1 MKKVII
7 VALALFLAIPAIS
20 YAGSVTSRWDVV
32 IGGYVKFDM
41 GYNDKGVAADF
52 MLAPRK
58 SAGGNENILN
68 EYGNF
73 FTAAGET
80 TLNFLIKGPDGWGAK
95 TTAFIEGDFEA
106 KWANGANDPADKDY
120 GLFTLRHAWMKFDW
134 AKSSLLI
141 GQAWQVW
148 GLLPTYGGRLLG
160 NDFLAPFMKGA
171 RQPQIAGSY
180 RFDKNWA
187 GVVAIAANT
196 SNLGT
201 AGGNSQVNSFS
212 RSALPFVEGE
222 LTWTSDACG
231 KIGPWQMLF
240 GLGGFYGSEKQTYDV
255 DPTANQSWRDKNVH
269 AWSVL
274 FKGFVPIIPEKK
286 GNKTG
291 ALSISGAIFTGQNM
305 SWFGAGP
312 SSPAWGSYA
321 RADMDYVAPTG
332 SGGWG
337 HIAYFFTDNV
347 HINGY
352 YGYARMNYSEAFRT
366 VGIPGALA
374 NMRWNNLQHMIVNL
388 MYDVNPAMRL
398 GLEWANISTTY
409 GRWADPA
416 GQVYE
421 RNGNV
426 NSFRIGAFYFF

>member
-41 GYNDKGVAADF
+41 GWNDKGVGADF

-106 KWANGANDPADKDY
+106 KWVNGGNANDQDY
-120 GLFTLRHAWMKFDW
+120 GLFSLRHAWMKFSW
-134 AKSSLLI
+134 ANTSLLI

-148 GLLPTYGGRLLG
+148 GLVPTYGGRLLG

-171 RQPQIAGSY
+171 RQPQIALSH

-187 GVVAIAANT
+187 GVIAIAADT
-196 SNLGT
+196 SNLGS
-201 AGGNSQVNSFS
+201 GGGASKVNSFT
-212 RSALPFVEGE
+212 RSSMPFGEGE

-240 GLGGFYGSEKQTYDV
+240 GLGGFFGREKQTYNIGA
-255 DPTANQSWRDKNVH
+255 PAAQAWRDKDVN

-274 FKGFVPIIPEKK
+274 FKGFIPVIPEKK

-291 ALSISGAIFTGQNM
+291 ALSISGAVFTGQNM

-312 SSPAWGSYA
+312 SGPAWGSYA

-337 HIAYFFTDNV
+337 HIAYFFADNV
-347 HINGY
+347 HVNGY
-352 YGYARMNYSEAFRT
+352 YGYARMNYSNNYQMKAGT
-366 VGIPGALA
+366 PATLA
-374 NMRWNNLQHMIVNL
+374 DMKWNNIQHIIVNL
-388 MYDVNPAMRL
+388 MYDVNPAVRL
-398 GLEWANISTTY
+398 GLEWANINTNYPSWTDSK
-409 GRWADPA
+409 GAL
-416 GQVYE
+416 YE
-421 RNGNV
+421 RKGSV